1 MSDSTTRLDLI
12 QQAQAQ
18 KEVTANAMF
27 DAASTAMLFGRRAST
42 TTGLTWGYYGGYLS
56 VSGTPTAIA
65 NGTVALTAS
74 ATNYVESTTAGSV
87 SKNTTAFTS
96 GRIPLYVIVTGTAT
110 VTSYTD
116 RRCFSMPTFP

>member
-65 NGTVALTAS
+65 NGTIALGS
-74 ATNYVESTTAGSV
+74 GTNYIESTTAGSV
-87 SKNTTAFTS
+87 SKNGTAFTS
-96 GRIPLYVIVTGTAT
+96 GRIPLYVVVCGTAT

-116 RRCFSMPTFP
+116 SRCFSMPTFP